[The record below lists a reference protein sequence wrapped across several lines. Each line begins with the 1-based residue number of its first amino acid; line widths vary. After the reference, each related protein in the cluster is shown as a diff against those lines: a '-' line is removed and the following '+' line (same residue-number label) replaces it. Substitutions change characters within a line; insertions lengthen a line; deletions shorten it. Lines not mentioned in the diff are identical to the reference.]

1 MKKLWLV
8 GSVSLFVI
16 GGAFVASFFNYFLS
30 SYLCWNL
37 NYVTNTFCAFGYR
50 DLGIGIGLI
59 IAGVVIAVKAKN

>member
-16 GGAFVASFFNYFLS
+16 GGVFVASFFNYFFS
-30 SYLCWNL
+30 SYLCWNW
-37 NYVTNTFCAFGYR
+37 NYIWTTFCVFGYR